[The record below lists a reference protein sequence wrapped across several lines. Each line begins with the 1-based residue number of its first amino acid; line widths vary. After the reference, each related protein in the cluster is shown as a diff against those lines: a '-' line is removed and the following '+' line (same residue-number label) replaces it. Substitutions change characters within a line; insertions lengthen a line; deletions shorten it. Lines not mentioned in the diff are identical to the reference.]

1 MAKVKGTDGL
11 VKVGA
16 NTVAAVVSF
25 SLDETNE
32 PIEDTELAVT
42 DKTFVSGDSSW
53 TAQIECHWDKADT
66 TGQGAMT
73 IGATVSLVMHPEGAV
88 SGDETRS
95 GSAIISAR
103 SSANAKGAMVSQSFT
118 VQGSGA
124 ITIGAV
130 V

>member
-1 MAKVKGTDGL
+1 MPL
-11 VKVGA
+11 
-16 NTVAAVVSF
+16 
-25 SLDETNE
+25 
-32 PIEDTELAVT
+32 
-42 DKTFVSGDSSW
+42 
-53 TAQIECHWDKADT
+53 
-66 TGQGAMT
+66 GQGRHHRPGRNDHRT
-73 IGATVSLVMHPEGAV
+73 QTVSLVMHPEGAV

>member
-42 DKTFVSGDSSW
+42 DKNICF
-53 TAQIECHWDKADT
+53 
-66 TGQGAMT
+66 
-73 IGATVSLVMHPEGAV
+73 
-88 SGDETRS
+88 R
-95 GSAIISAR
+95 R
-103 SSANAKGAMVSQSFT
+103 
-118 VQGSGA
+118 
-124 ITIGAV
+124 
-130 V
+130 